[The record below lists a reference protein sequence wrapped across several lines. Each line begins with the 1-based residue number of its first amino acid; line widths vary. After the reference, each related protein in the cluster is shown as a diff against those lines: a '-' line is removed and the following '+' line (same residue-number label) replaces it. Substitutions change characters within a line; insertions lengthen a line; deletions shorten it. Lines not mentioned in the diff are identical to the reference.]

1 MEKNFFFQFSTLCDL
16 KFITGILHYEIKEMI
31 QKIQNLQ
38 KEAQQMNGELAGE
51 MGTSFGLEPT
61 LSNSETPPNE
71 NNAAAASII
80 AKNPSKLPHMHQ
92 QQTRPTELIPVH
104 TLVTNVGGGQA
115 TVVTKM
121 SSNDAVSQCC
131 QMFC

>member
-1 MEKNFFFQFSTLCDL
+1 MVAEKFPIFHTVRS
-16 KFITGILHYEIKEMI
+16 KSITGILHYEIKEMI

-80 AKNPSKLPHMHQ
+80 AKKPSHMHQ
-92 QQTRPTELIPVH
+92 QQPRPTELIPVH

-121 SSNDAVSQCC
+121 SSNDAVS
-131 QMFC
+131 

>member
-1 MEKNFFFQFSTLCDL
+1 
-16 KFITGILHYEIKEMI
+16 
-31 QKIQNLQ
+31 
-38 KEAQQMNGELAGE
+38 MNGELAGE

-71 NNAAAASII
+71 NNAVAASII
-80 AKNPSKLPHMHQ
+80 AKNPSQP
-92 QQTRPTELIPVH
+92 RPTELIPVH

-121 SSNDAVSQCC
+121 SSNDAVS
-131 QMFC
+131 

>member
-1 MEKNFFFQFSTLCDL
+1 
-16 KFITGILHYEIKEMI
+16 MI

-71 NNAAAASII
+71 NNAATASII

-92 QQTRPTELIPVH
+92 QQPRPTELIPVH

-131 QMFC
+131 QMFR